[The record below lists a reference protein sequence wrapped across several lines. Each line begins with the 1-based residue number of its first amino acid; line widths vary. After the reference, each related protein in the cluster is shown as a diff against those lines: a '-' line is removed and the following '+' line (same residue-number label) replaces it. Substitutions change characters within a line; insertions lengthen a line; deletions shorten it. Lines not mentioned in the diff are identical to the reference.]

1 MTQKTDMMKNIS
13 FLVLISVLLTF
24 GLVQQ
29 AQAQRFKAGLIGGVN
44 LAQLDGDKLTGFNK
58 IGFNAGARVSA
69 VLHERWQ
76 LSIEMLYAQQG
87 SSRTK
92 DDDLSS
98 IYDKIRLNFVEVP
111 VMINFLEWKFHVSAG
126 FSYARLINFEV
137 IDYTGT
143 DTSDLQ
149 NFNSNIFSGILGATY
164 YFNEH
169 IGLNVRWSKYFN
181 DLSGE
186 GDNQLIGRIIGIRG
200 IYMF

>member
-1 MTQKTDMMKNIS
+1 MRHFAYHIILIAL
-13 FLVLISVLLTF
+13 LVTGGTTELS
-24 GLVQQ
+24 
-29 AQAQRFKAGLIGGVN
+29 AQRFKAGLIGGVN

-76 LSIEMLYAQQG
+76 LSIEMLFAQQG

-92 DDDLSS
+92 TDDLSS
-98 IYDKIRLNFVEVP
+98 VYDKIHLNFVEVP

-126 FSYARLINFEV
+126 FSYARLMNFEV
-137 IDYTGT
+137 IDVVGT
-143 DTSDLQ
+143 DVSDLQ
-149 NFNSNIFSGILGATY
+149 NFNADIFSGILGVTY
-164 YFNEH
+164 YFNDH

-181 DLSGE
+181 DMAGE
-186 GDNQLIGRIIGIRG
+186 NDNQLIGRVIGIRG